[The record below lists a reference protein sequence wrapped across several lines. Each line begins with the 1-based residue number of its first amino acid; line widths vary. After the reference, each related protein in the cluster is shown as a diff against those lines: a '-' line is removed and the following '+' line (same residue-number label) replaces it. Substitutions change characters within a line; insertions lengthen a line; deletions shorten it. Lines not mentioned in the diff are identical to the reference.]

1 MSQTPLAPRLLT
13 AAAVLSLAA
22 VGAALYTQYQMGM
35 QPCQWCV
42 LQRLQFIVIAA
53 LAAVAAL
60 TAVLRM
66 QLLSRGVAWLAAVM
80 ALGGVAAALWQ
91 HFVAASSDSCK
102 RTVADVIVR
111 DLGLDE
117 LLPSVFTATGS
128 CSDKAQLLGLSYEWY
143 SLLLFVVVG
152 AAAVLATRRAFTPR

>member
-1 MSQTPLAPRLLT
+1 MSQTPAAPRLLT
-13 AAAVLSLAA
+13 AAAALSLAA
-22 VGAALYTQYQMGM
+22 VGVALYTQFQMGM

-42 LQRLQFIVIAA
+42 LQRLQFIVIALLAA
-53 LAAVAAL
+53 LACG

-66 QLLSRGVAWLAAVM
+66 QLLSRGLAVFAAVM

-91 HFVAASSDSCK
+91 HLVAASSDSCK
-102 RTVADVIVR
+102 RTLADVVIR

-117 LLPSVFTATGS
+117 LLPSVFSATAS

-143 SLLLFVVVG
+143 SLAVFVVVG
-152 AAAVLATRRAFTPR
+152 TAALLAARGAVTPR